1 MHKFKLQVIG
11 SMVLIITMIILIIA
25 SLNFWSFHNE
35 SIRLNKEILHEKNS
49 TINGKMTEKLEIYKH
64 ILSSIKIDDDSYR
77 NGSLSSNLTN
87 QLQSIH
93 NIFGNISIGVFL
105 FDREGSLYDMSG
117 KITEVNVKKIQR
129 DYFIET
135 FEKGKE
141 FYVSKP
147 YTSSTSG
154 EVVFGIVYKIN
165 EDIAIISSIK
175 KGSILKDIIGRD
187 DVFLYTEEGTIITS
201 PNKEQVGS
209 NIFLENPTFKKFD
222 NNHPEL
228 SYTNLFGR
236 KDVDYTAFWS
246 KLDINGWEYVIFTKD
261 NIINKGVNDQ
271 VFISILT
278 GLLCIISSI
287 GILFFIIHILVLKP
301 VGGSP
306 KDIALLMESMAKGN
320 LRQNIKKTGNETG
333 IYRSLI
339 NFSEQLSNLIKNSH
353 GIAENVSSA
362 SQQLTVVMSDTI
374 QNVQYELSQVEQI
387 STAINEL
394 STSSL
399 EVSDK
404 ATMAEEETRASQNNV
419 EHGIKILNENLNFT
433 NEINNSVSSTARII
447 EELSEF
453 AEEIGTVIEV
463 INAISEQINLLA
475 LNAAIEAAR
484 AGEAGRGFAVVA
496 DEVRNLA
503 SKTQTS
509 TISIKGIIEKLQIQ
523 SEKANRN
530 MGENV
535 LLIKKSV
542 FLAEQIK
549 SSFEEISTT
558 IESISNINTLVAN
571 ASQQQYN
578 VTEEISKNAV
588 RAFDLV
594 QQNVSSVN
602 QTLQASN
609 ELALLAES
617 QKNELTIFKV

>member
-1 MHKFKLQVIG
+1 MNKFKLQVIG

-64 ILSSIKIDDDSYR
+64 ILSSIKIDDDSYK

-117 KITEVNVKKIQR
+117 KITEVNVNKIQR

-228 SYTNLFGR
+228 SYTNRIGR

-463 INAISEQINLLA
+463 INAISEQTNLLA

-542 FLAEQIK
+542 FLADQIK

>member
-64 ILSSIKIDDDSYR
+64 ILSSIKIDDDSYK

-228 SYTNLFGR
+228 SYTNRIGR

-463 INAISEQINLLA
+463 INAISEQTNLLA

-542 FLAEQIK
+542 FLADQIK
-549 SSFEEISTT
+549 SSFEDISTT

>member
-1 MHKFKLQVIG
+1 MNKFKLQVIG

-93 NIFGNISIGVFL
+93 NIFGNISVGVFL

-228 SYTNLFGR
+228 SYTNRIGR

-463 INAISEQINLLA
+463 INAISEQTNLLA

-542 FLAEQIK
+542 FLADQIK

>member
-1 MHKFKLQVIG
+1 
-11 SMVLIITMIILIIA
+11 MVLIITMIILIIA

>member
-64 ILSSIKIDDDSYR
+64 ILSSIKIDDDSYK

-228 SYTNLFGR
+228 SYTNRIGR

-463 INAISEQINLLA
+463 INAISEQTNLLA

-542 FLAEQIK
+542 FLADQIK

>member
-1 MHKFKLQVIG
+1 
-11 SMVLIITMIILIIA
+11 IT
-25 SLNFWSFHNE
+25 
-35 SIRLNKEILHEKNS
+35 
-49 TINGKMTEKLEIYKH
+49 
-64 ILSSIKIDDDSYR
+64 
-77 NGSLSSNLTN
+77 
-87 QLQSIH
+87 QQS
-93 NIFGNISIGVFL
+93 
-105 FDREGSLYDMSG
+105 
-117 KITEVNVKKIQR
+117 
-129 DYFIET
+129 
-135 FEKGKE
+135 
-141 FYVSKP
+141 P
-147 YTSSTSG
+147 
-154 EVVFGIVYKIN
+154 
-165 EDIAIISSIK
+165 
-175 KGSILKDIIGRD
+175 
-187 DVFLYTEEGTIITS
+187 
-201 PNKEQVGS
+201 
-209 NIFLENPTFKKFD
+209 
-222 NNHPEL
+222 
-228 SYTNLFGR
+228 
-236 KDVDYTAFWS
+236 
-246 KLDINGWEYVIFTKD
+246 
-261 NIINKGVNDQ
+261 
-271 VFISILT
+271 
-278 GLLCIISSI
+278 
-287 GILFFIIHILVLKP
+287 
-301 VGGSP
+301 
-306 KDIALLMESMAKGN
+306 LLMESMAKGN

-463 INAISEQINLLA
+463 INAISEQTNLLA

-542 FLAEQIK
+542 FLADQIK

>member
-1 MHKFKLQVIG
+1 MNKFKLQVIG

-64 ILSSIKIDDDSYR
+64 ILSSIKIDDDSYK

-228 SYTNLFGR
+228 SYTNRIGR

-463 INAISEQINLLA
+463 INAISEQTNLLA

-542 FLAEQIK
+542 FLADQIK

>member
-117 KITEVNVKKIQR
+117 KITEVNVKKIQH

-228 SYTNLFGR
+228 SYTNRIGR

-463 INAISEQINLLA
+463 INAISEQTNLLA

-542 FLAEQIK
+542 FLADQIK

>member
-1 MHKFKLQVIG
+1 MDKFKLQVIG

-64 ILSSIKIDDDSYR
+64 ILSSIKIDDDSYK

-228 SYTNLFGR
+228 SYTNRIGR

-463 INAISEQINLLA
+463 INAISEQTNLLA

-542 FLAEQIK
+542 FLADQIK

>member
-1 MHKFKLQVIG
+1 
-11 SMVLIITMIILIIA
+11 MVLIITMIILIIA

-93 NIFGNISIGVFL
+93 NIFGNISVGVFL

-228 SYTNLFGR
+228 SYTNRIGR

-463 INAISEQINLLA
+463 INAISEQTNLLA

-542 FLAEQIK
+542 FLADQIK

>member
-1 MHKFKLQVIG
+1 MNKFKLQVIG

-64 ILSSIKIDDDSYR
+64 ILSSIKIDDDSYK

-228 SYTNLFGR
+228 SYKNRIGR

-463 INAISEQINLLA
+463 INAISEQTNLLA

-542 FLAEQIK
+542 FLADQIK

>member
-1 MHKFKLQVIG
+1 MNKFKLQVIG

-93 NIFGNISIGVFL
+93 NIFGNISVGVFL

-228 SYTNLFGR
+228 SYTNRIGR

-287 GILFFIIHILVLKP
+287 GILFFIIHILILKP

-463 INAISEQINLLA
+463 INAISEQTNLLA

-542 FLAEQIK
+542 FLADQIK

>member
-1 MHKFKLQVIG
+1 
-11 SMVLIITMIILIIA
+11 
-25 SLNFWSFHNE
+25 
-35 SIRLNKEILHEKNS
+35 
-49 TINGKMTEKLEIYKH
+49 
-64 ILSSIKIDDDSYR
+64 
-77 NGSLSSNLTN
+77 
-87 QLQSIH
+87 
-93 NIFGNISIGVFL
+93 
-105 FDREGSLYDMSG
+105 
-117 KITEVNVKKIQR
+117 
-129 DYFIET
+129 
-135 FEKGKE
+135 
-141 FYVSKP
+141 
-147 YTSSTSG
+147 
-154 EVVFGIVYKIN
+154 
-165 EDIAIISSIK
+165 
-175 KGSILKDIIGRD
+175 
-187 DVFLYTEEGTIITS
+187 
-201 PNKEQVGS
+201 
-209 NIFLENPTFKKFD
+209 
-222 NNHPEL
+222 
-228 SYTNLFGR
+228 
-236 KDVDYTAFWS
+236 
-246 KLDINGWEYVIFTKD
+246 
-261 NIINKGVNDQ
+261 
-271 VFISILT
+271 
-278 GLLCIISSI
+278 
-287 GILFFIIHILVLKP
+287 
-301 VGGSP
+301 
-306 KDIALLMESMAKGN
+306 
-320 LRQNIKKTGNETG
+320 
-333 IYRSLI
+333 
-339 NFSEQLSNLIKNSH
+339 
-353 GIAENVSSA
+353 
-362 SQQLTVVMSDTI
+362 MSDTI

-463 INAISEQINLLA
+463 INAISEQTNLLA

-542 FLAEQIK
+542 FLADQIK

>member
-64 ILSSIKIDDDSYR
+64 IVSSIKIDDDSYR

-228 SYTNLFGR
+228 SYTNRIGR

-463 INAISEQINLLA
+463 INAISEQTNLLA

-542 FLAEQIK
+542 FLADQIK

>member
-228 SYTNLFGR
+228 SYTNRIGR

-463 INAISEQINLLA
+463 INAISEQTNLLA

-542 FLAEQIK
+542 FLADQIK

>member
-1 MHKFKLQVIG
+1 MNKFKLQVIG

-64 ILSSIKIDDDSYR
+64 ILSSIKIDDDSYK

-117 KITEVNVKKIQR
+117 KIIEVNVKKIQR

-228 SYTNLFGR
+228 SYTNRIGR

-463 INAISEQINLLA
+463 INAISEQTNLLA

-542 FLAEQIK
+542 FLADQIK

>member
-1 MHKFKLQVIG
+1 
-11 SMVLIITMIILIIA
+11 
-25 SLNFWSFHNE
+25 
-35 SIRLNKEILHEKNS
+35 
-49 TINGKMTEKLEIYKH
+49 MTEKLEIYKH

-93 NIFGNISIGVFL
+93 NIFGNISVGVFL

-228 SYTNLFGR
+228 SYTNRIGR

-463 INAISEQINLLA
+463 INAISEQTNLLA

-542 FLAEQIK
+542 FLADQIK

>member
-1 MHKFKLQVIG
+1 
-11 SMVLIITMIILIIA
+11 
-25 SLNFWSFHNE
+25 
-35 SIRLNKEILHEKNS
+35 
-49 TINGKMTEKLEIYKH
+49 
-64 ILSSIKIDDDSYR
+64 
-77 NGSLSSNLTN
+77 
-87 QLQSIH
+87 
-93 NIFGNISIGVFL
+93 
-105 FDREGSLYDMSG
+105 
-117 KITEVNVKKIQR
+117 
-129 DYFIET
+129 
-135 FEKGKE
+135 
-141 FYVSKP
+141 
-147 YTSSTSG
+147 
-154 EVVFGIVYKIN
+154 
-165 EDIAIISSIK
+165 
-175 KGSILKDIIGRD
+175 IIGRD

-228 SYTNLFGR
+228 SYKNRIGR

-463 INAISEQINLLA
+463 INAISEQTNLLA

-542 FLAEQIK
+542 FLADQIK

-617 QKNELTIFKV
+617 QKNELTI

>member
-1 MHKFKLQVIG
+1 
-11 SMVLIITMIILIIA
+11 MVLIITMIILIIA

-64 ILSSIKIDDDSYR
+64 ILSSIKIDDDSYK

-228 SYTNLFGR
+228 SYKNRIGR

-463 INAISEQINLLA
+463 INAISEQTNLLA

-542 FLAEQIK
+542 FLADQIK